1 LQEEELAENN
11 DPSDWEGGDGSFG
24 VSGSVAT
31 TVRGWIG
38 VFTEKVPDKMACL
51 SRRSGA

>member
-1 LQEEELAENN
+1 MQADDLAKGS
-11 DPSDWEGGDGSFG
+11 DSSDWMGERGSCG
-24 VSGSVAT
+24 ISGSVAT
-31 TVRGWIG
+31 MVGGWIG